1 MSLRLSAAERLFY
14 FDLLSQLTPDARAF
28 FEARVAE
35 LLLVIADPGEGDVD
49 RAVRAA
55 FEACGWV
62 PPPDGVE
69 RTAPCWT
76 RKLRPSSRSGEAEDG
91 RTSSPGSPQV
101 GTADAD
107 AGRPPLRALARPDL
121 EHRTRRILNQ
131 GCDARE
137 AS

>member
-14 FDLLSQLTPDARAF
+14 FDLLSQLTPDARAL

-55 FEACGWV
+55 FEACGWI

-76 RKLRPSSRSGEAEDG
+76 RKLRSEFSQWRGRGWTDVVSGKS
-91 RTSSPGSPQV
+91 TSGH
-101 GTADAD
+101 G
-107 AGRPPLRALARPDL
+107 
-121 EHRTRRILNQ
+121 
-131 GCDARE
+131 
-137 AS
+137 